1 MDCAWPWIRYSVCV
15 THSCESTG
23 IVVLHVMAHSPA
35 WHCASDPF
43 YQTLYLWIPLLCYE
57 NVLCTENFLFIDMQS
72 RLWLDKQPHG
82 FSTLRWWE
90 GKILFDMLARWIF
103 FFKWNLKLSWAAF
116 EQRENLSY
124 LMKGSQHLVVF
135 IYLFIYYIQLLKSA
149 SVKRNN

>member
-1 MDCAWPWIRYSVCV
+1 MFVCKCAWPWIRFSVCAS
-15 THSCESTG
+15 HSGETTD
-23 IVVLHVMAHSPA
+23 IVVMAHSPA

-43 YQTLYLWIPLLCYE
+43 LPTIYFCIPLLCYE

-72 RLWLDKQPHG
+72 RLWLDKQLHG

-103 FFKWNLKLSWAAF
+103 FFFLKWNLKLSWAAI

-124 LMKGSQHLVVF
+124 LMKGGQDLCCF
-135 IYLFIYYIQLLKSA
+135 FLFCFLQFLKSTLC
-149 SVKRNN
+149 KEK

>member
-43 YQTLYLWIPLLCYE
+43 CQTLYLWIPLLCYE

-103 FFKWNLKLSWAAF
+103 FEMESKIELSCFWTKGKF
-116 EQRENLSY
+116 VLSHERQPTSY
-124 LMKGSQHLVVF
+124 CF
-135 IYLFIYYIQLLKSA
+135 YLFIIYSFLK
-149 SVKRNN
+149 VPL